1 MSSAKQQQK
10 QAPKGLEPRNK
21 KDGSVNPK
29 YVDVLE
35 EDKPIAGQK
44 FVCISFI
51 SPENILKEKNL
62 YYFNKFLNKWDM
74 NKSLEK
80 YNQFLSFIAYK
91 YNMNF
96 DDLTKD
102 LGDFCKEE
110 KSRLFATTVEDEYKN
125 FLDANEEK
133 LEKEFNEDHQFQT
146 SVRGLKV
153 RGSFPSQ
160 KEAELRCKMLREVD
174 PNHDVY
180 VGQVGIWM
188 PFHPE
193 AYKTGRVEYLE
204 EELNQLMNEKV
215 KNERQAK
222 TEFDKR
228 VRETKEKAMEEN
240 RKKAEESGNVLTQ
253 MMDKDGNL
261 LSVKDTNTFESDLGD
276 NVSVADI
283 RRELFNNENVVID
296 YKNSTHGLE
305 QLTSTATPSTLATS
319 VTTTSEAGQVTSEA
333 VSSEAASSSASTQDI
348 STRNLS
354 EQKLSTTGYL
364 D

>member
-1 MSSAKQQQK
+1 MSSSVSKQRPSGVEFRK
-10 QAPKGLEPRNK
+10 K
-21 KDGSVNPK
+21 KDGTVNPK

-35 EDKPIAGQK
+35 EDKPVAGQK

-51 SPENILKEKNL
+51 SPEHIVKERNL
-62 YYFNKFLNKWDM
+62 YNFNKFLNKWDL

-80 YNQFLSFIAYK
+80 YNQFLSFLAYK

-102 LGDFCKEE
+102 LNDFCQEE
-110 KSRLFATTVEDEYKN
+110 KNKLFATTVEDEYKN
-125 FLDANEEK
+125 FMDANEEK
-133 LEKEFNEDHQFQT
+133 LDKAFNEEHQFQT

-153 RGSFPSQ
+153 RGSYPSQ
-160 KEAELRCKMLREVD
+160 QEAELRCKMLREVD

-180 VGQVGIWM
+180 VGEVGIWM

-204 EELNQLMNEKV
+204 EELNQLMNEKS
-215 KNERQAK
+215 KNEKQAK

-228 VRETKEKAMEEN
+228 VREAKEKAMEDN

-253 MMDKDGNL
+253 TMDKDGNL
-261 LSVKDTNTFESDLGD
+261 VSVKDTNTFESDLGD

-305 QLTSTATPSTLATS
+305 QLTAATASP
-319 VTTTSEAGQVTSEA
+319 A
-333 VSSEAASSSASTQDI
+333 VSDTASPAVSATFAENEGSI
-348 STRNLS
+348 LKRNLS
-354 EQKLSTTGYL
+354 EQKLTNSGYL